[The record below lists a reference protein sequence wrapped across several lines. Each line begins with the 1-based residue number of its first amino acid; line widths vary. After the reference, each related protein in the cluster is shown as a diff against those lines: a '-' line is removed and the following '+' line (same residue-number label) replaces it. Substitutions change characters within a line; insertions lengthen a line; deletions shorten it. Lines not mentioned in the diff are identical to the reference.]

1 MTIDTAS
8 VGTDLLD
15 QAGYALDALQEAV
28 AVRMGDNDPEDP
40 CKFTV
45 AELHQR
51 ALVQA
56 VLALV
61 SAMTPTN

>member
-1 MTIDTAS
+1 MSINIDG
-8 VGTDLLD
+8 VDTDLRD
-15 QAGYALDALQEAV
+15 QAHYALDALQEAV
-28 AVRMGDNDPEDP
+28 AIRMGDNDPEDP

-61 SAMTPTN
+61 SVMAPTN